1 MIALWYRNGELEP
14 APWQDGRR
22 TALWHEV
29 APVRLDDPS
38 AFATDRATATAHAYR
53 SHRLQKSEAVFHPWT
68 RRKRRRLA
76 RRYSTPG
83 RRSALRISCG
93 ITEYRTI
100 AEALL
105 YLPDGDSVEQRHC
118 DDVERWL
125 AARGMA

>member
-14 APWQDGRR
+14 APWQGGRR
-22 TALWHEV
+22 AAIWHEV
-29 APVRLDDPS
+29 APVRLDDPG
-38 AFATDRATATAHAYR
+38 AFAANRVATTTRAYR
-53 SHRLQKSEAVFHPWT
+53 SHKLQKSEAVFHPWT
-68 RRKRRRLA
+68 CRERRRLA
-76 RRYSTPG
+76 RRYSKPG
-83 RRSALRISCG
+83 RRSALRISRG

-105 YLPDGDSVEQRHC
+105 YLPEGDSVEQRHC